1 MTEQETDLQD
11 PRVLHRA
18 AEHLTDRWAGVF
30 FPELVERCVAQ
41 CHAELAKQARIPTYL
56 APMALHGAA
65 DRLRTLAREDDR
77 GRSVCQV
84 LFVDDHDTGPAAVA
98 AALLA
103 EHAGTAV
110 VTRSAGISPG
120 TALGPDAARL
130 LAEHGVDPAT
140 RAPKALTGPILTA
153 ADWIIVFGPHRLG
166 PIEEG
171 THCQTWP
178 AQDLLGTGED
188 TDREGASAAE
198 LETRLQALWLEITAG
213 TASSTV
219 AERA

>member
-30 FPELVERCVAQ
+30 FPELIERCVAE
-41 CHAELAKQARIPTYL
+41 CHTDLARQARIPTYL

-65 DRLRTLAREDDR
+65 DRLRALARENEDR
-77 GRSVCQV
+77 GRSVRQV
-84 LFVDDHDTGPAAVA
+84 LFVDDDDTGPAAVA

-103 EHAGTAV
+103 AHAGAAV

-120 TALGPDAARL
+120 AARDQHAVRL

-140 RAPKALTGPILTA
+140 AAPKPLTDPILSA
-153 ADWIIVFGPHRLG
+153 ADWVIVFGDQRLG
-166 PIEEG
+166 PVGEG
-171 THCQTWP
+171 TRCQSWP
-178 AQDLLGTGED
+178 TPPVLGA
-188 TDREGASAAE
+188 DRDPEGIAE
-198 LETRLQALWLEITAG
+198 LETRVQALWLEITAG
-213 TASSTV
+213 TGPEPARG
-219 AERA
+219 RA

>member
-18 AEHLTDRWAGVF
+18 AEHLTDHYAGVF

-41 CHAELAKQARIPTYL
+41 CHADLARQARIPTYL

-84 LFVDDHDTGPAAVA
+84 LFVDDHDTGPAPVA

-103 EHAGTAV
+103 EHAGPAV

-120 TALGPDAARL
+120 TVLDQHAAQL

-140 RAPKALTGPILTA
+140 AAPKPLTDSILAA
-153 ADWIIVFGPHRLG
+153 ADWVVVFGAHRLG
-166 PIEEG
+166 PVGEG
-171 THCQTWP
+171 THCQSWP
-178 AQDLLGTGED
+178 AVPAMDTGQDPGVT
-188 TDREGASAAE
+188 AE
-198 LETRLQALWLEITAG
+198 LETRVQALWLEITAG
-213 TASSTV
+213 TASDPVT
-219 AERA
+219 ERA

>member
-30 FPELVERCVAQ
+30 FPELVERCVAE
-41 CHAELAKQARIPTYL
+41 CHTDLARQARIPTYL

-65 DRLRTLAREDDR
+65 DRLRDLAREDDR
-77 GRSVCQV
+77 GRSVRQV
-84 LFVDDHDTGPAAVA
+84 LFVDDDDTGPAAVA

-103 EHAGTAV
+103 EHAGAAV

-120 TALGPDAARL
+120 AARDQHAVRL

-140 RAPKALTGPILTA
+140 AAPKPVTDSILSA
-153 ADWIIVFGPHRLG
+153 ADWVIVFGSHEVG
-166 PIEEG
+166 SIKEG
-171 THCQTWP
+171 AHCQSWP
-178 AQDLLGTGED
+178 AVPILDV
-188 TDREGASAAE
+188 DRDPEGIAE
-198 LETRLQALWLEITAG
+198 LETRVQALWLEITVG
-213 TASSTV
+213 TASTTV
-219 AERA
+219 SERA

>member
-18 AEHLTDRWAGVF
+18 AEHLTDRYAGVF
-30 FPELVERCVAQ
+30 FPELIERCVAE
-41 CHAELAKQARIPTYL
+41 CHADLARQARIPTYL

-65 DRLRTLAREDDR
+65 DRLRTLTREDDR

-103 EHAGTAV
+103 EHAGPAV

-120 TALGPDAARL
+120 TTLDRHAVRL
-130 LAEHGVDPAT
+130 LAEHGIAPDTAT
-140 RAPKALTGPILTA
+140 SKPLTAPILSA
-153 ADWIIVFGPHRLG
+153 ADWVIVLG
-166 PIEEG
+166 THEVRPMGEG
-171 THCQTWP
+171 THCQSWP
-178 AQDLLGTGED
+178 AVPALGAHGD
-188 TDREGASAAE
+188 IGFAE
-198 LETRLQALWLEITAG
+198 LETRVQALWLEITAG
-213 TASSTV
+213 TAADPVS
-219 AERA
+219 ERA

>member
-30 FPELVERCVAQ
+30 FPELIERCVAE
-41 CHAELAKQARIPTYL
+41 CHTDLARQARIPTYS

-77 GRSVCQV
+77 GRSVRQV
-84 LFVDDHDTGPAAVA
+84 LFVDDHDTGPAALA

-103 EHAGTAV
+103 EHAGAAV

-120 TALGPDAARL
+120 AALDQHAVRL
-130 LAEHGVDPAT
+130 LAEHGIDPAT
-140 RAPKALTGPILTA
+140 ATPKPLTDSILSA
-153 ADWIIVFGPHRLG
+153 ADWVVVVGDHRLG
-166 PIEEG
+166 PVGEG
-171 THCQTWP
+171 THCQSWP
-178 AQDLLGTGED
+178 AVPALGADQDPGF
-188 TDREGASAAE
+188 AE
-198 LETRLQALWLEITAG
+198 LETRVQALWLEITAG
-213 TASSTV
+213 TGPKPARKQ
-219 AERA
+219 A